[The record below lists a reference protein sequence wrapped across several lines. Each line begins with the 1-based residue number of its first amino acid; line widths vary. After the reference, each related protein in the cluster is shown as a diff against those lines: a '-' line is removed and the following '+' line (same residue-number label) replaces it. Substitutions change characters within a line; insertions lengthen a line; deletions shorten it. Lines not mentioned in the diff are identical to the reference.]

1 MLSLIEETERR
12 RHMKLHFLGTRGYLR
27 VRSERHYMHASLQVS
42 FHGRRVIL
50 DLGEDWLGKAFELAP
65 AAYFVTHAH
74 PDHAWGLKRGAP
86 CPVYA
91 SADSWESMSS
101 FAVEDRRVVTPRE
114 PVTVGGF
121 TFEAFKLEHSIRA
134 PAVGYR
140 VTAGTATIFYAPD
153 LVYIED
159 RAEALAGADRYIG
172 DGATLERSMVRKRGD
187 VLFGHTPMRTQLTW
201 CEKEG
206 VRASIFTH
214 CGAHIVAGDEES
226 VAAKLE
232 VMARERGVATAIAHD
247 GLDLEIRGLKSLGR
261 PGG

>member
-65 AAYFVTHAH
+65 A
-74 PDHAWGLKRGAP
+74 
-86 CPVYA
+86 
-91 SADSWESMSS
+91 
-101 FAVEDRRVVTPRE
+101 
-114 PVTVGGF
+114 
-121 TFEAFKLEHSIRA
+121 
-134 PAVGYR
+134 VGYR

-159 RAEALAGADRYIG
+159 RAEALAGADLYIG

-247 GLDLEIRGLKSLGR
+247 GFDLEVRGSKSLGR